1 MNENGINSANSK
13 RQVDL
18 ISYLPPFMAEYEEIN
33 NAFSAENPEL
43 QILWDGKERV
53 LKNVFILTA
62 DSEGLSRFEGLLG
75 ILPSKNDTLKSRRQ
89 RVLSR
94 WFKRLPYTERMLL
107 EKLVTLLGEK
117 SFVFQKDYDHYKIT
131 LTTGIE
137 LYGQI
142 EEVERLLEEMLPAN
156 LAAAI
161 QNRIKCGIKGDAKI
175 YSGIR
180 AYESFLITNDFKE
193 SHSIKGIAGAA
204 GTVSEITHISIT
216 Q

>member
-1 MNENGINSANSK
+1 MSENSTNSN

-18 ISYLPPFMAEYEEIN
+18 ISYLPPFMAEYQEIN

-43 QILWDGKERV
+43 QILWDSKERV
-53 LKNVFILTA
+53 FKNAFILTA
-62 DSEGLSRFEGLLG
+62 DSKGLSRFEGLLG
-75 ILPSKNDTLKSRRQ
+75 IIPSKNDTLKSRRQ

-107 EKLVTLLGEK
+107 EKLVNLIGED

-131 LTTGIE
+131 LITGIE

-142 EEVERLLEEMLPAN
+142 EELERLLTEMIPAN

-180 AYESFLITNDFKE
+180 ALERFLITNDFKE
-193 SHSIKGIAGAA
+193 SHSVKGIAGASGA
-204 GTVSEITHISIT
+204 ITEVTHISIT
-216 Q
+216 